1 MKEKAFDSSYL
12 TPSSEFLFKFSNCL
26 LNYTFLKACIREY
39 TAQWLPKLKIG

>member
-26 LNYTFLKACIREY
+26 LNYTFQKNAYVNIQLSGFPNWK
-39 TAQWLPKLKIG
+39 